1 MAPLLEEAIVT
12 TAAEPIAIPPY
23 HSPAYHGGQALARED
38 TIERGWDFA
47 IW

>member
-1 MAPLLEEAIVT
+1 VIAS
-12 TAAEPIAIPPY
+12 EPIAIPPY
-23 HSPAYHGGQALARED
+23 HSPAYHGGHMLARED